1 MERFWRRSG
10 IELGKRWVTVVVV
23 IAAIT
28 AAMIPGLARSEFATG
43 QDSYLNSDS
52 QIAID
57 NVGFQDQF
65 GGETAVLLFSATDP
79 DARIEDLFSGGNL
92 AELERITTELE
103 RIPEAAAVITPLVSL
118 QYSDALIQGP
128 GRDALLSAQGRDP
141 DPDGAAARAAD
152 VGVSLGRLGGIP
164 ADDQVIGDPE
174 WAQLLIYDNTGFASD
189 AGTVTPPT
197 DPDSRSIR
205 LSLAST
211 FPNSRTAVGGVV
223 LQGNATLDALTD
235 GTDAVIEVIDT
246 AELDG
251 FEVTP
256 TGSPVYLRDINDYL
270 QGGMLTL
277 GVAALVVMA
286 FVLVFMFRVRW
297 RLLPLAAVVIGVVWA
312 FAILGYLGIDLSLV
326 TISGLPIL
334 IGLGIDFAIQVHN
347 RVEEEVV
354 LDSDEHPIAETLSNI
369 VPPLIAAVVGAVLAF
384 LALQVSQVPMI
395 RDFGVLLAIGVVVLL
410 VTGVVF
416 PTAILGIREWTDRT
430 EVRGDSLVER
440 IVVKLGGLSTSVA
453 PAFMVAS
460 ILVFGLG
467 VAVEGNVEIESDPI
481 EWVDQG
487 SQTVKDLDRLTE
499 ETGFASTLGVLVEA
513 NNVFADE
520 VNEVLWAFTLAAEE
534 RPEVVSTSS
543 MVNTMGKIIMVP
555 GGSLLTPTPQDIAAS
570 VDVMPP
576 AVRRALLN
584 EDGTATQV
592 NLRLASASLEERAEL
607 IDELEADLQARIDAV
622 DLPSDSILLVG
633 IDSSEQALRAV
644 PSGLAV
650 VGVGLLE
657 NLSANR
663 AILTY
668 LGLVIVAVWLTIR
681 YNSIWRALL
690 ALVPV
695 ALAVGVSNLIVGVF
709 GLTLSPLTTVG
720 GPLVIAT
727 CTEFS
732 VLILGRYVEERQKG
746 LPAREAT
753 DRAAARTGRAFFT
766 SAATT
771 IGGFAVLIGSALPLL
786 RDFGIIVTMN
796 VAVALL
802 AALIVMPPLMVW
814 ADERG
819 WLATSEA
826 PGSVRLAVATNGGHM
841 VSGVIGG
848 LILVAV
854 GLGLLLAADTDSG
867 EAQDASYEA
876 VALPPTPTPVPTP
889 TPTPTPE
896 PDEGEEPPPGI
907 DVSQFGTE
915 RPAGLIDGTLFDLL
929 VGVDVDPQQAVCTAE
944 TLLSRVSESDLL
956 ASGIATF
963 SDEAIVP
970 VVQAGLDCGL
980 DQAQID
986 AAVAVARGE

>member
-1 MERFWRRSG
+1 MERFWRQAG

-57 NVGFQDQF
+57 NVGFQEQF

-79 DARIEDLFSGGNL
+79 DARIEDLFTGANL
-92 AELERITTELE
+92 AELERLTAELE
-103 RIPEAAAVITPLVSL
+103 RIPEAASVITPLVSL
-118 QYSDALIQGP
+118 TFSDALIQGP
-128 GRDALLSAQGRDP
+128 GREALLSAQGRDP
-141 DPDGAAARAAD
+141 DADGAAARVAD
-152 VGVSLGRLGGIP
+152 VGTSLGRLNAIAGE
-164 ADDQVIGDPE
+164 DRVIGNAE
-174 WAQLLIYDNTGFASD
+174 WVELLIYDNTGFAAD
-189 AGTVTPPT
+189 GGAVTAPAA
-197 DPDSRSIR
+197 DERSIR

-211 FPNSRTAVGGVV
+211 FPNTQTAVGGVV

-235 GTDAVIEVIDT
+235 GTDAVVEVIET
-246 AELDG
+246 ADLDG

-256 TGSPVYLRDINDYL
+256 TGSPLYLRDINDYL

-297 RLLPLAAVVIGVVWA
+297 RLLPLLAVVIGVVWA
-312 FAILGYLGIDLSLV
+312 FAILGYLGIELSLV

-354 LDSDEHPIAETLSNI
+354 LDKDEHPIAETLANV

-384 LALQVSQVPMI
+384 LALQISQVPMI

-410 VTGVVF
+410 VTGVLF
-416 PTAILGIREWTDRT
+416 PTAILGIREWTQRT
-430 EVRGDSLVER
+430 DVRHDSLVER
-440 IVVKLGGLSTSVA
+440 IVVRLGGLPTSAAPILMVVA
-453 PAFMVAS
+453 VA
-460 ILVFGLG
+460 LFGLG
-467 VAVEGNVEIESDPI
+467 VAVEGGVEIESDPV

-487 SQTVKDLDRLTE
+487 SQTVKDIDRLTD
-499 ETGFASTLGVLVEA
+499 ETGFATTLGILVEA
-513 NNVFADE
+513 NNVFAAE
-520 VNEVLWAFTLAAEE
+520 VNQVLWDFTLDAEQ
-534 RPEVVSTSS
+534 RPEVVSSS
-543 MVNTMGKIIMVP
+543 SLVNTMGKIIMVP
-555 GGSLLTPTPQDIAAS
+555 GGTPLAPTPEDVAAAAA
-570 VDVMPP
+570 VMPP
-576 AVRRALLN
+576 AIERALLN
-584 EDGTATQV
+584 TDATATQV
-592 NLRLASASLEERAEL
+592 NLRLASASLDERADL
-607 IDELEADLQARIDAV
+607 IEELEADLQARIDAL
-622 DLPSDSILLVG
+622 DLADDSILLVG
-633 IDSSEQALRAV
+633 IDSSEEAVRAV

-650 VGVGLLE
+650 VGVGLLD

-681 YNSIWRALL
+681 YNSVWRALL
-690 ALVPV
+690 ALIPV
-695 ALAVGVSNLIVGVF
+695 SLAVGVSNIIVGVF

-732 VLILGRYVEERQKG
+732 VLILGRYVEERQHG
-746 LPAREAT
+746 HDARAAT

-802 AALIVMPPLMVW
+802 AALVVMPPLMVW

-819 WLATSEA
+819 WLATAEA
-826 PGSVRLAVATNGGHM
+826 PGSVKLAVPTNGGHM
-841 VSGVIGG
+841 VSGVVGG
-848 LILVAV
+848 LILIGVGVALFV
-854 GLGLLLAADTDSG
+854 AADTQSG
-867 EAQDASYEA
+867 EAQASSYEA

-889 TPTPTPE
+889 TPTPTPVT
-896 PDEGEEPPPGI
+896 EEEPPGI

-915 RPAGLIDGTLFDLL
+915 RPGGLVAGALYDLL
-929 VGVDVDPQQAVCTAE
+929 TGVGVDAQRAVCTGE
-944 TLLSRVSESDLL
+944 TLLSRTTEADLI
-956 ASGIATF
+956 ASGLADFT
-963 SDEAIVP
+963 DEALVP
-970 VVQAGLDCGL
+970 VLAAGADCGI
-980 DQAQID
+980 DDAQLE
-986 AAVAVARGE
+986 AAVAVARGG